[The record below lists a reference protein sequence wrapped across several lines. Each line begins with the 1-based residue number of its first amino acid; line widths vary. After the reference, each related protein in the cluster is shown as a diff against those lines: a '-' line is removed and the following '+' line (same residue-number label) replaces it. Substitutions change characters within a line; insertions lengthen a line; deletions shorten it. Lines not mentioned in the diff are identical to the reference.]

1 MSTEGYNI
9 VIDNHFNLQKFD
21 AFCFTSFPRDRGL
34 WSRAFAAAKITLKM
48 YKNYPENYPEFALK
62 ITQKLPKIY
71 PETLQIISSL
81 TDCSLSSRGDLWSQV
96 LAAAKIT
103 WNQ

>member
-34 WSRAFAAAKITLKM
+34 WSHVFAAAKITLKM
-48 YKNYPENYPEFALK
+48 YKNYPENYPEFA
-62 ITQKLPKIY
+62 
-71 PETLQIISSL
+71 
-81 TDCSLSSRGDLWSQV
+81 
-96 LAAAKIT
+96 
-103 WNQ
+103 